1 MNPIKKLYYKWR
13 AMSDR
18 LSEEQFET
26 LCLMCEQDDKSAFDL
41 MRIYLTNH
49 RPNAERVKKL
59 YLYGDKL
66 ARLYLESLYTRRVSE
81 KEQWHLVVRMPLSDT
96 DVWPC
101 ELSVANIEELFDTE
115 KPCRIKLYVA
125 KYRLPERFEQLL
137 VNRVKVEEHEP
148 DLGENTY
155 SKVLETYMWVND
167 KDKFRSAGAQIALL
181 SLADNQYIKHI
192 VKTGGMKECLIK
204 RETVEEM
211 IAQERKTLLSFLLRE
226 TRPDAEICDLI
237 TEHYPDLKDLSE
249 ICMWRA
255 KIRKYE
261 IENKKH
267 CGAAFAS
274 PTEKECVKLGKEGA
288 MRILLRHPSPSCCA
302 LIAAEVPELS
312 DKALEIIKDKA
323 KKLYLD

>member
-1 MNPIKKLYYKWR
+1 MNAIKKLYYKWL
-13 AMSDR
+13 ALTDR

-26 LCLMCEQDDKSAFDL
+26 LCLMCEQNDKNAFEI
-41 MRIYLTNH
+41 MRAYLTNH
-49 RPNAERVKKL
+49 RPNAERVKKF
-59 YLYGDKL
+59 YLYGEKL

-81 KEQWHLVVRMPLSDT
+81 KEQWHLVVKMPLFDT

-101 ELSVANIEELFDTE
+101 ELSVSNIEELFDTE

-125 KYRLPERFEQLL
+125 KYRLPERFEQHL
-137 VNRVKVEEHEP
+137 VNRVKLEEHEP

-167 KDKFRSAGAQIALL
+167 KDKFRSAGAQISLL

-204 RETVEEM
+204 RETIEEI
-211 IAQERKTLLSFLLRE
+211 IAQDRKTLLSFLLRE
-226 TRPDAEICDLI
+226 TCPDAEICDLI
-237 TEHYPDLKDLSE
+237 TTHYSDLKDLAE
-249 ICMWRA
+249 ICMLRA

-261 IENKKH
+261 IEAKKH
-267 CGAAFAS
+267 CGAAFAT
-274 PTEKECVKLGKEGA
+274 PTEKECVKLGKESA
-288 MRILLRHPSPSCCA
+288 LRILEKRPSPSCCA

-312 DKALEIIKDKA
+312 AKALEIIREKA
-323 KKLYLD
+323 KMLGLD